1 MAPSLPGITRGALD
15 TNQTKLVN
23 SVWIRSPSLSTRCH
37 YVNKVKLTN
46 TICLCLLDFSSM
58 SVWSSHKS
66 PWSAV
71 VHSWHLKP
79 PISRN
84 SLEVCWSIIPSLDT
98 GQSLSCPPNITMI
111 RWEIE
116 SFRESRLSPSSRAV
130 DAALMFYINPLAPP
144 SNIFSIKN
152 WIFFPSPLSF
162 PLSIH
167 HRLWN
172 STSIPYPFQRWR
184 NCV

>member
-1 MAPSLPGITRGALD
+1 M
-15 TNQTKLVN
+15 
-23 SVWIRSPSLSTRCH
+23 
-37 YVNKVKLTN
+37 
-46 TICLCLLDFSSM
+46 TICLCCRFQLQT
-58 SVWSSHKS
+58 VWSSHKS

-172 STSIPYPFQRWR
+172 YPFHINFKNDVTRFR
-184 NCV
+184 PIFAKLISVLSMYLKSHHIFGGFIKG